1 MLYKDSMGPPS
12 LRYINYRVSD
22 FKKHLMKGAGEPSFA
37 YISYPFV
44 ETYHRSYSKKS
55 RDNSNRSI
63 VHLIINDTVSYL
75 IEQIYTKWG
84 GGGSQ
89 NDFNEKISYAIVN
102 KLTLPNINKHHENIH
117 LQK

>member
-12 LRYINYRVSD
+12 LRYINNRVSD

-44 ETYHRSYSKKS
+44 ETYHWSYSKKS
-55 RDNSNRSI
+55 HDNSNRSI

-75 IEQIYTKWG
+75 IEQIYTKFG
-84 GGGSQ
+84 RGGSQ
-89 NDFNEKISYAIVN
+89 NDFNEKISYMQ
-102 KLTLPNINKHHENIH
+102 LLIN
-117 LQK
+117 